1 MGGMFRKSGEIL
13 SRIYRNW
20 GIGIFALPVLI
31 GIALAGLV
39 LSRPDPSNLM
49 PDVVQLAGAKTSPAA
64 APVCPIA
71 GTGAGLSIF
80 DPGAG
85 AGVRLAVDDTANC
98 PRASPSGIWGA
109 FWGKVGVGLSDTR
122 ACSSAPSICDGFS
135 LGGSTVFSPEA
146 RFGASAAGRI
156 GAGGGVTGSAMRGG

>member
-1 MGGMFRKSGEIL
+1 MGGMFRKSGETL

-64 APVCPIA
+64 APAQPA
-71 GTGAGLSIF
+71 
-80 DPGAG
+80 
-85 AGVRLAVDDTANC
+85 TAAI
-98 PRASPSGIWGA
+98 R
-109 FWGKVGVGLSDTR
+109 T
-122 ACSSAPSICDGFS
+122 
-135 LGGSTVFSPEA
+135 A
-146 RFGASAAGRI
+146 R
-156 GAGGGVTGSAMRGG
+156 TN